1 MSPDPSRPD
10 SILPRRNGGGVSQ
23 LAAWRMI
30 GSLRILGT
38 LVLGACSIS
47 PQPVPPPEE
56 TLSIQPALISL
67 IDDGTGNVLFR
78 GEPGAVTPG
87 AEVLRAVN
95 RTQPMPPLDVPIAPD
110 GSFDTNVK
118 GVSAD
123 AFRAQARKGSSFS
136 LPVDLIGKGDGPIE
150 VIDPA
155 LGGCISV
162 DPPTEVVFR
171 TTVGTIDIEPIRVRN
186 DCSFDLSI
194 NTFVGLGGDASFEP
208 MLGTFSSSFLPMGGE
223 ALLGIA
229 FRPPAEGIFQETMW
243 IEFLTQPP
251 EPEPVPPAPPPWI
264 LSVRGVATFD

>member
-1 MSPDPSRPD
+1 
-10 SILPRRNGGGVSQ
+10 V
-23 LAAWRMI
+23 I
-30 GSLRILGT
+30 GSFQILGA
-38 LVLGACSIS
+38 LMLGACSIS

-56 TLSIQPALISL
+56 TITIQPALISL
-67 IDDGTGNVLFR
+67 VDDGSGSVWFR

-95 RTQPMPPLDVPIAPD
+95 RTQPMAPLDVPIAPD

-118 GVSAD
+118 GASAD
-123 AFRAQARKGSSFS
+123 AFRAQARKGISFS
-136 LPVDLIGKGDGPIE
+136 QPVDIFGTGDGPVE
-150 VIDPA
+150 VLDPTA
-155 LGGCISV
+155 GSCLSV

-171 TTVGTIDIEPIRVRN
+171 TIVNSIDIEPIRVRN
-186 DCSFDLSI
+186 NCPFELSI
-194 NTFVGLGGDASFEP
+194 NTFIGLAGDASFEP

-229 FRPPAEGIFQETMW
+229 FRPPADGFYQETMW

-251 EPEPVPPAPPPWI
+251 EPAPEPPPPPWI

>member
-1 MSPDPSRPD
+1 MSPDPTRPD
-10 SILPRRNGGGVSQ
+10 SIVPRRNHRGVGQ
-23 LAAWRMI
+23 HPARRVM
-30 GSLRILGT
+30 GSFGILGT

-67 IDDGTGNVLFR
+67 IDDGAGNVLFR

-95 RTQPMPPLDVPIAPD
+95 RTQPMPPLDVLIAPD
-110 GSFDTNVK
+110 GSFDTLVT
-118 GVSAD
+118 GTPAD

-136 LPVDLIGKGDGPIE
+136 LPVDIIGKGDGPIE
-150 VIDPA
+150 VIDPVF
-155 LGGCISV
+155 GSCVSV

-171 TTVGTIDIEPIRVRN
+171 TTVDTIDIEPIRVRN
-186 DCSFDLSI
+186 DCPVDLSI
-194 NTFVGLGGDASFEP
+194 NTFVGLGGEMSFEP
-208 MLGTFSSSFLPMGGE
+208 MLGTFSSSFLPVGGE

-229 FRPPAEGIFQETMW
+229 FRPPAEGVFQETMW

-251 EPEPVPPAPPPWI
+251 EPEPAAPAPPPWI